1 MSHQQLH
8 LTAYEKCTDLYLRRR
23 RRASARHKN
32 YHWTHLRIW
41 VSVGRTLCCVPSKRW
56 RRCCKDSFYCF
67 GPQGT
72 SRYSTLSTSCPW
84 MITGTGGILFLWWST
99 TGSLVL
105 RILNLRLLLL
115 HHDAKLSVI
124 PLYTFIFVDA
134 SNSVEVISINVDL
147 F

>member
-23 RRASARHKN
+23 RASARHKN

-41 VSVGRTLCCVPSKRW
+41 VSAGRTLCCVPSKRW

-67 GPQGT
+67 GPQST

-105 RILNLRLLLL
+105 RIVNLRLLLL

-124 PLYTFIFVDA
+124 PLYTFVFVDA
-134 SNSVEVISINVDL
+134 SNSVEVISSHVDL